1 VLPVAIAERIATP
14 KRALHFRLV
23 IVAPESAGEVEADA
37 ARHVHIAKIALNPV
51 SLVASLQ
58 RAV

>member
-1 VLPVAIAERIATP
+1 VAIAERIATP
-14 KRALHFRLV
+14 KRAPHFQLV
-23 IVAPESAGEVEADA
+23 IVAPESAGEIEADA
-37 ARHVHIAKIALNPV
+37 AHHVHIVIIALNLV